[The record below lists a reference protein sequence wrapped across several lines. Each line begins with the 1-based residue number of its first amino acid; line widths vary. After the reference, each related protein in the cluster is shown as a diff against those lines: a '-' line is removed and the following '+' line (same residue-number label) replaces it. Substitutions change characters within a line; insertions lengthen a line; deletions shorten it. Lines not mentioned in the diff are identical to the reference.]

1 VHARAERVRDPQS
14 DVSASV
20 SATVLTIGK
29 VRGMRQDETRYWVG
43 EISPAPLDVVEL
55 ALAIVDDASDRW
67 ASERDDPD
75 RKQQN

>member
-1 VHARAERVRDPQS
+1 
-14 DVSASV
+14 
-20 SATVLTIGK
+20 
-29 VRGMRQDETRYWVG
+29 MRQDETRYWVG